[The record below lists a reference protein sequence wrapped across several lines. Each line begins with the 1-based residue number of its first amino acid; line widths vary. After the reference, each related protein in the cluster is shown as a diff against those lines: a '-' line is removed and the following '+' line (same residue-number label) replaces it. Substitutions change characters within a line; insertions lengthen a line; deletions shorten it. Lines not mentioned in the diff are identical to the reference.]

1 MSNHLKQQSSPY
13 LLQHAGNPVDWY
25 PWCEEAFEK
34 AKKED
39 KPVFLSI
46 GYSTCHWCHVMAH
59 ESFENSRIAEILNRF
74 FISIKVDREERP
86 DIDSVYMTFCQAF
99 TGNGGWPMSIFMTAE
114 QKPFFAGTYFP
125 PESHFGMMGFRE
137 LLLKIT
143 GVWQND
149 RENLLQTAETLVANI
164 NRNNSTVYHYTG
176 ENLLE
181 HAAEIFARTFDKIN
195 GGFGTAPKFPTPHN
209 LIFLM
214 LYSRLRQDENA
225 MEQACVTLEKMRR
238 GGIFDHIG
246 YGFSRYS
253 TDDKF
258 LVPHFEKMLYDNA
271 LLVIAY
277 AAAYKASGNHL
288 FLDTAEKTAAYI
300 FREMTGAEGEF
311 YSAQDA
317 DSEGEEGGFY
327 VWDYDEICNVLGKKK
342 GKDFCDYV
350 GVSREGNFEGKNI
363 PNLLAQNVVSDRFIE
378 ETETLYHY
386 RNSRARLHL
395 DDKILTSWNSLMIC
409 ALSILY
415 RVTGKGQYLDAAKK
429 TGIYIER
436 NLVRDGIIYVSRRNG
451 KLSVKGFLEDYAYYA
466 LAQLFLYDVTAEEGF
481 LKRAEKICGEMETQF
496 ADEKNGGY
504 FLYGNLNDS
513 LVSRPKETYDGA
525 LPSGNSILAYCLV
538 RLSQITGKE
547 IYKER
552 AKKQLAFLSAEAS
565 RNPAG
570 YCMFL
575 IALMV
580 HEEPPEHITVV
591 HSGAEGRGEIW
602 RSLPLYS
609 DIKIYDGETEEYRL
623 LNGKTTYYVCRNFVC
638 LPPSGS
644 YCPDLK

>member
-1 MSNHLKQQSSPY
+1 
-13 LLQHAGNPVDWY
+13 
-25 PWCEEAFEK
+25 
-34 AKKED
+34 
-39 KPVFLSI
+39 
-46 GYSTCHWCHVMAH
+46 
-59 ESFENSRIAEILNRF
+59 
-74 FISIKVDREERP
+74 
-86 DIDSVYMTFCQAF
+86 
-99 TGNGGWPMSIFMTAE
+99 MSIFMTAE

-125 PESHFGMMGFRE
+125 PESHYGMMGFRE

-149 RENLLQTAETLVANI
+149 KENLLQTAETLVANI
-164 NRNNSTVYHYTG
+164 NRNNSIIYHYTG
-176 ENLLE
+176 ENLPE
-181 HAAEIFARTFDKIN
+181 HAAKIFARIFDKIN

-225 MEQACVTLEKMRR
+225 MEQACVTLEKMRK

-271 LLVIAY
+271 LLVLAY

-288 FLDTAEKTAAYI
+288 FFDTAEKTAAYI

-311 YSAQDA
+311 YSVQDA

-342 GKDFCDYV
+342 GKDFCDYF

-378 ETETLYHY
+378 ETEALYHY
-386 RNSRARLHL
+386 RKSRARLHL

-429 TGIYIER
+429 AGIYIER

-481 LKRAEKICGEMETQF
+481 LKCAEKICGEIETQF

-538 RLSQITGKE
+538 RLS
-547 IYKER
+547 
-552 AKKQLAFLSAEAS
+552 
-565 RNPAG
+565 
-570 YCMFL
+570 
-575 IALMV
+575 
-580 HEEPPEHITVV
+580 
-591 HSGAEGRGEIW
+591 
-602 RSLPLYS
+602 
-609 DIKIYDGETEEYRL
+609 
-623 LNGKTTYYVCRNFVC
+623 
-638 LPPSGS
+638 
-644 YCPDLK
+644 